1 MTPEQLAEAIHAVLA
16 AAADDGDLPL
26 ARQDVP
32 PVERLRVERPRS
44 REHGDWSSNVALQ
57 LAKTAGMPPRQL
69 AELVAQ
75 GLERTSGIS
84 AVEVAG
90 PGFLNISLDA
100 ASAGGLARTIV
111 EAGETFGRNTSM
123 AGRTINLEFVSANPT
138 GPLHIGHTRWAA
150 LGDALH
156 RLFVAC
162 GAAVTAEH
170 YTNDAGAQMGKFA
183 ASILARARGTEVPEG
198 GYPGEYVDELAAQL
212 MAERP
217 DLLEL
222 DEDAALQVCLERGYA
237 LQMAQIEGTLADFHV
252 HFDVWFSERTLHE
265 SGAVGQAVER
275 LREQGHVYDADG
287 AIWLRT
293 TTFGDDKDRVLVRA
307 NGQPTYFAAD
317 CAYYLSKKDR
327 GFTEKVYMLGA
338 DHHGYVGRLKA
349 IAACAGD
356 DPEVN
361 IEVLIGQLIN
371 IRGER
376 MGKRRGNAIFLVD
389 LLEWIGADPVRYS
402 LGRYPADSPLDLDGE
417 ELRKRT
423 NDNPVFYVQYA
434 HARTCNVARLAAEDG
449 VDHTQGFD
457 PSLLEH
463 PTESVLL
470 AALGDFPRVV
480 AQSAQ
485 LREPHRVARYL
496 EDLAGHFHKWYD
508 ECRVRP
514 TSADEQITDLHRSR
528 LWLNLATRQVLA
540 NGLGLL
546 GVGAPHRM

>member
-16 AAADDGDLPL
+16 SAADDGDLPL

-57 LAKTAGMPPRQL
+57 LAKAVGMPPRQL

-75 GLERTSGIS
+75 GLGRTSGIS

-100 ASAGGLARTIV
+100 ASAGGLARTVV

-212 MAERP
+212 VAERP